1 MIVMDEYTRP
11 SMRETFSTLMSISTH
26 VDMAVAHMRIAGMDL
41 RPGEAGKLQRLRMV
55 IGKLDADALLQTH
68 ARPIDQLERLRS
80 FATSGILQVRLVP
93 RFQWTPDF
101 SLFSGGERAMM
112 IGAHYSA
119 APYPSDGI
127 ALTCVVNDANAVRR
141 CAARYERM
149 WQLGY
154 DVLPVV
160 IEMLDQLLSEPACV

>member
-1 MIVMDEYTRP
+1 MIVMDEFTQP
-11 SMRETFSTLMSISTH
+11 SMRETFSTLMSVSTH

-41 RPGEAGKLQRLRMV
+41 RPGEAGKLERLRLV
-55 IGKLDADALLQTH
+55 IGKLDADALLQTQT
-68 ARPIDQLERLRS
+68 RPVDQLERLRT
-80 FATSGILQVRLVP
+80 FAGSGILEVRIVP

-101 SLFSGGERAMM
+101 SLFTGAQRAMM

-119 APYPSDGI
+119 LPYPADGI
-127 ALTCVVNDANAVRR
+127 ALTCVINDANAARR